1 MAPYA
6 DIIWAV
12 MPHMSYDPNHTL
24 HTQALRNCNSTFF
37 NDFCYCLP
45 GIWKRNCR
53 WISRFRL
60 NRLSKWCLNWEK
72 RFCSLPSCQPLNTG
86 HAFWGGWIDKNPL
99 VLQVL
104 LLVKGKVRPEMF
116 SLPIGQFNANARL
129 CHLDIGVNSETGRS
143 QTYLEVV
150 WIRSFWFILSTS
162 FTDVLL
168 NEWE

>member
-1 MAPYA
+1 
-6 DIIWAV
+6 
-12 MPHMSYDPNHTL
+12 MP
-24 HTQALRNCNSTFF
+24 F
-37 NDFCYCLP
+37 
-45 GIWKRNCR
+45 
-53 WISRFRL
+53 
-60 NRLSKWCLNWEK
+60 
-72 RFCSLPSCQPLNTG
+72 SLPRRCHKSVPLLALMLLKL
-86 HAFWGGWIDKNPL
+86 AFLGGWIDKNPL

-143 QTYLEVV
+143 QTYLEVI

-168 NEWE
+168 NEWEQMLYHFAIKLQKVNKCFHRFKSELLQWTM

>member
-1 MAPYA
+1 MESEK
-6 DIIWAV
+6 DIAIK
-12 MPHMSYDPNHTL
+12 L
-24 HTQALRNCNSTFF
+24 H
-37 NDFCYCLP
+37 
-45 GIWKRNCR
+45 
-53 WISRFRL
+53 L
-60 NRLSKWCLNWEK
+60 NKLSKLCLNWEK
-72 RFCSLPSCQPLNTG
+72 RFCSLPSWQHLNTG

-150 WIRSFWFILSTS
+150 GIRSFWFILST

-168 NEWE
+168 TNENKCLITSPLNFKTWIPT